1 MAPEE
6 TAMSAFAQEFAAL
19 GGKLFQAPDA
29 AAARDYIERLVR
41 ERGGP
46 AVAARRPAVEG
57 LGLREVTWFTAGQSI
72 AAVNIGITEADYALA
87 NTGTLVM
94 FSQPGEGRAL
104 SLLPP
109 IHVAVLEAS
118 RVLASLD
125 QLLEREPDFPSKSS
139 AMVLITGPS
148 RTADIERTLTVG
160 VHGPGELH
168 VVLLP

>member
-1 MAPEE
+1 
-6 TAMSAFAQEFAAL
+6 MSVFAQEFVAL
-19 GGKLFQAPDA
+19 GGKLFEAPNA
-29 AAARDYIERLVR
+29 AAARDYIEQLVR

-46 AVAARRPAVEG
+46 AIAARRPAVER
-57 LGLREVTWFTAGQSI
+57 LGLRDIPLFTEGQSL
-72 AAVNIGITEADYALA
+72 AAVNIGITHADYALA

-109 IHVAVLEAS
+109 IHVAVLEPS
-118 RVLASLD
+118 RILASLD
-125 QLLEREPDFPSKSS
+125 ELLEREPNFPTKSS
-139 AMVLITGPS
+139 AMIFITGPS

-168 VVLLP
+168 VVLL